1 MNYDDINDNELL
13 SLVSESNEE
22 AKSLLVKKYTG
33 IVYKISHKYTSLAE
47 ALGIDE
53 KDLVQEGLIG
63 LTKAIDTYNTEKE
76 VLFYTYV
83 TTCIEANIKSA
94 LRKAN
99 RKKNKTLNDSISLDK
114 LYEEE
119 ANIEEILKDE
129 QYNPSL
135 KIQEE
140 ESVEEILDNSKKI
153 LAPFEYEVLKLK
165 IYGYT
170 NQEVADITK
179 KNKKAIENTL
189 FRIKNKLKNKI

>member
-13 SLVSESNEE
+13 FLVSESNEE

-33 IVYKISHKYTSLAE
+33 IVYKIAHKYTSLAE
-47 ALGIDE
+47 SLGIDE

-63 LTKAIDTYNTEKE
+63 LTKAIDTYNMEKE
-76 VLFYTYV
+76 ALFYTYV

-140 ESVEEILDNSKKI
+140 ESVEEILKKSKKL
-153 LAPFEYEVLKLK
+153 LAPFEYKVLELK
-165 IYGYT
+165 IFGYT

-189 FRIKNKLKNKI
+189 FRIKNKLKDKI

>member
-13 SLVSESNEE
+13 FLVSESNEE

-33 IVYKISHKYTSLAE
+33 IVYKIAHRYTSLAE
-47 ALGIDE
+47 SLGIDE

-76 VLFYTYV
+76 ALFYTYV

-99 RKKNKTLNDSISLDK
+99 RKKNRTLNDSISLDK

-119 ANIEEILKDE
+119 SNIEEILKDE

-140 ESVEEILDNSKKI
+140 ESMEEILKKSKKL
-153 LAPFEYEVLKLK
+153 LAPFEYKVLELK
-165 IYGYT
+165 IFGYT

>member
-13 SLVSESNEE
+13 FLVSESNEE

-33 IVYKISHKYTSLAE
+33 IVYKIAHRYTSLAE
-47 ALGIDE
+47 SLGIDE

-76 VLFYTYV
+76 ALFYTYV

-99 RKKNKTLNDSISLDK
+99 RKKNRTLNDSISLDK

-119 ANIEEILKDE
+119 SNIEEILKDE

-140 ESVEEILDNSKKI
+140 ESMEEILKKSKKL
-153 LAPFEYEVLKLK
+153 LAPFEYKVLELK
-165 IYGYT
+165 IFGYT

-189 FRIKNKLKNKI
+189 FRIKNKLKDKL